1 MRNLIENF
9 DKNNLKLFN
18 FKIYKISKIS
28 KSKKTKK
35 LDKKYI
41 KIKVKFN

>member
-1 MRNLIENF
+1 MRNLIENY

-35 LDKKYI
+35 LDKKYT
-41 KIKVKFN
+41 KSK